1 MRAQYP
7 AFLSLFVLFG
17 CGGTPAAS
25 TSGGGSATTTTSSS
39 TGGDTGG
46 TGTTTQPETTGGT
59 TNSGGTGGSGGTTSS
74 GGTGGTGG
82 VGGTGGTGGLTG
94 GTGGAG
100 GQTTTSTTTTINPNM
115 PCTWGDT
122 CGGNFYCEAPGCG
135 AGTCKLKPPM
145 AGLSPSPDPV
155 CGCDG
160 VTYWGADV
168 AASKGMS
175 VASQGA
181 CPAPAACGPGMAC
194 GSGLRCN
201 RNVADQASC
210 DPNATGIC
218 WGTPLSCPLDG
229 PKARGCIS
237 GLCELKCSL
246 IQGENPWFEDPTCQ

>member
-7 AFLSLFVLFG
+7 AVLSLFVVFG

-25 TSGGGSATTTTSSS
+25 GSGGALTTTTSSS

-59 TNSGGTGGSGGTTSS
+59 TNSGGTGGTTN
-74 GGTGGTGG
+74 TGGTGG
-82 VGGTGGTGGLTG
+82 LNGGTGGTGGTGGLTG
-94 GTGGAG
+94 GTGGSG
-100 GQTTTSTTTTINPNM
+100 GQTTSSTTTINPNM
-115 PCTWGDT
+115 PCVWGDV

-145 AGLSPSPDPV
+145 AGLSPTPDPV

-160 VTYWGADV
+160 VTYWAADV

-181 CPAPAACGPGMAC
+181 CAAPTPCGPGMAC
-194 GSGLRCN
+194 APNLRCN
-201 RNVADQASC
+201 RNVADEASC
-210 DPNATGIC
+210 DLNATGIC